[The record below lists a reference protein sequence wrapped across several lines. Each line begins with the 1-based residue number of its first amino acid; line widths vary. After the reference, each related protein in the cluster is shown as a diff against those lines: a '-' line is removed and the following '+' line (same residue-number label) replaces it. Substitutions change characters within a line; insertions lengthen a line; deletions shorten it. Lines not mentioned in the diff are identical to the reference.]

1 MSSNDKKYV
10 FNTRLTGRLPT
21 ALTAFWTVR
30 KRSIWQNARASML
43 RLWFQS
49 LKQHFHRPTP
59 QAAGQSAL
67 IQRSQRTLEK
77 HYQVSSTASVDVLWQ
92 KMNDLAGLASWHP
105 LITSTNAPNGQQAK
119 PGLIYR
125 VFTHW
130 VPVPIKIFV
139 EGVLPGEYISLR
151 IFPVPGLE
159 ERAVYRLESA
169 LCGTRISY
177 SIELKGWLSPVAWS
191 FLRPYAARVAAALA
205 QAAEQATTST
215 IVPKQYRDIFS

>member
-1 MSSNDKKYV
+1 
-10 FNTRLTGRLPT
+10 
-21 ALTAFWTVR
+21 
-30 KRSIWQNARASML
+30 ML

-49 LKQHFHRPTP
+49 LKQNFRRHTP
-59 QAAGQSAL
+59 EAVGQSAL
-67 IQRSQRTLEK
+67 SQRTRKTLEK
-77 HYQVSSTASVDVLWQ
+77 HYQVSSTASIEVLWQ
-92 KMNDLAGLASWHP
+92 KINDLAGLASWHP
-105 LITSTNAPNGQQAK
+105 LITATNAPNGQQAK

-125 VFTHW
+125 VFAHW

-151 IFPVPGLE
+151 VFPVPGLE
-159 ERAVYRLESA
+159 ERAIYRLESA

-191 FLRPYAARVAAALA
+191 FLRPYAARVADALA

-215 IVPKQYRDIFS
+215 IGPNQYRDIFS

>member
-1 MSSNDKKYV
+1 
-10 FNTRLTGRLPT
+10 
-21 ALTAFWTVR
+21 
-30 KRSIWQNARASML
+30 ML

-49 LKQHFHRPTP
+49 FKRHFHLPTP
-59 QAAGQSAL
+59 EAARQSVLA
-67 IQRSQRTLEK
+67 QGNQRTLEK
-77 HYQVSSTASVDVLWQ
+77 HYQVSSTASVEALWQ

-105 LITSTNAPNGQQAK
+105 LITGTNAPNGQQAT

-125 VFTHW
+125 VFTRW

-159 ERAVYRLESA
+159 ERSVYRLESA
-169 LCGTRISY
+169 LCGTQISY

-191 FLRPYAARVAAALA
+191 LLRPYAARVAAALA

-215 IVPKQYRDIFS
+215 MVPQQYRDIFS

>member
-1 MSSNDKKYV
+1 
-10 FNTRLTGRLPT
+10 
-21 ALTAFWTVR
+21 
-30 KRSIWQNARASML
+30 ML

-49 LKQHFHRPTP
+49 FKQHFHRPIP
-59 QAAGQSAL
+59 QVDGQFAL
-67 IQRSQRTLEK
+67 GQRSQRTLEK
-77 HYQVSSTASVDVLWQ
+77 HYQVSSTASVEALWQ

-105 LITSTNAPNGQQAK
+105 LITGTNAPNGQQAT

-125 VFTHW
+125 VFARW

-159 ERAVYRLESA
+159 ERAVFRLESA
-169 LCGTRISY
+169 LCGTQISY

-191 FLRPYAARVAAALA
+191 LLRPYAARVAAALA
-205 QAAEQATTST
+205 QATEQATTST